1 MIDEIKRI
9 CEVVFNSKINN
20 TYKLE
25 CTAKYLISPNNTD
38 ELFKIINIIKENNTK
53 YIVLG
58 NSSNVILPKYYDG
71 IIIKLDKFNK
81 CIINNNELY
90 VESGYMINKLAIELV
105 NKSYQGLE
113 WASGIP
119 GTIGGCIYNNAGCY
133 GSEIKS
139 SLIST
144 IVLDTLT
151 NKIIEFN
158 NEDCKFNYRTSIF
171 KNNKN
176 YIILSGKFEL
186 FNGNKEELKRLLKE
200 RTKKRISSQPLDKP
214 SCGSV
219 FRNPEGLVAGK
230 LIDDLGLKGTKIGG
244 AKVSEKHANFI
255 INDGNATNE
264 DIIKLI
270 DKIKTSVKKEYNID
284 LILEQEIIK

>member
-1 MIDEIKRI
+1 MIDEIKQI
-9 CEVVFNSKINN
+9 CEVILDSKINN

-25 CTAKYLISPNNTD
+25 CTSKYLILPNNTD
-38 ELFKIINIIKENNTK
+38 ELSKAINIIKK
-53 YIVLG
+53 YNIKFIVLG
-58 NSSNVILPKYYDG
+58 NSSNVILPEYYDG

-81 CIINNNELY
+81 CIIKNNELY
-90 VESGYMINKLAIELV
+90 VESGYMINKLATELV
-105 NKSYQGLE
+105 NKSYRGLE

-119 GTIGGCIYNNAGCY
+119 GTVGGCIYNNAGCY
-133 GSEIKS
+133 GSEIKD
-139 SLIST
+139 SLISA
-144 IVLDTLT
+144 IVLDTVT

-158 NEDCKFNYRTSIF
+158 NEDCEFNYRTSIF

-176 YIILSGKFEL
+176 YIILSGTFKL
-186 FNGNKEELKRLLKE
+186 TNGNKEELKSLLKE

-270 DKIKTSVKKEYNID
+270 DKIKTSIKEEYNID